1 MNVLLVALLIVASFM
16 LGRHAGFDSFL
27 WFLKDEYPDV
37 LDMLRDEMDKKEME
51 E

>member
-1 MNVLLVALLIVASFM
+1 MRILIVALLIVAAFV
-16 LGRHAGFDSFL
+16 LGKRAGFNGFF
-27 WFLKDEYPDV
+27 WFLVDEHPDV